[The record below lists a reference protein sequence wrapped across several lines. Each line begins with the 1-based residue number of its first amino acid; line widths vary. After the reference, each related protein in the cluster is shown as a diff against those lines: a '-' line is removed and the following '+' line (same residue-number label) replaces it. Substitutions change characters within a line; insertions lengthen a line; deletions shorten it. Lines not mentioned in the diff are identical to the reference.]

1 MRRGRL
7 AGLVLL
13 VTLMAVGAMAFSAG
27 EGEKSVSARIV
38 TVTRGDVRQI
48 AAISG
53 RLVWLDETAAYAAM
67 PGMVD
72 EFLVTAGERV
82 AAGQAL
88 MRLDSTAV
96 ERLAVAWAAQDQ
108 QTVHQQDVEALLEST
123 VVRSPVNGVVRQL
136 LVPENGP
143 VSAGAPVA
151 LLSSSDQAVLCAAS
165 PKDAAQIRCG
175 MHAELLLDGEVISQA
190 EVTQVGAVT
199 ADPLTGRMTCAITL
213 IPEQTLSLPAGVQLD
228 ADVLLASSGG
238 EVPVLPVEAITDR
251 GTVWRVY
258 DGVCTE
264 IPVEIVLSDEMNA
277 WVRLPEGM
285 QAAIGEFAEGQRV
298 KEAVE

>member
-13 VTLMAVGAMAFSAG
+13 LTLVAAGAMAFSAG
-27 EGEKSVSARIV
+27 EGESPVPARIV

-67 PGMVD
+67 PGLVD
-72 EFLVTAGERV
+72 EVLVTPGERV

-88 MRLDSTAV
+88 IRLESDTV
-96 ERLAVAWAAQDQ
+96 ERLAAAWAAQDQ
-108 QTVHQQDVEALLEST
+108 QTVAQQDVEALLEST

-143 VSAGAPVA
+143 VTAGAPVA

-165 PKDAAQIRCG
+165 PKDAAQVQRG
-175 MHAELLLDGEVISQA
+175 MQAELLLDGEVIALA
-190 EVTQVGAVT
+190 EVTQVGPVT
-199 ADPLTGRMTCAITL
+199 ADPVTGRMTCAVTL

-228 ADVLLASSGG
+228 ADVLLASGG

-264 IPVEIVLSDEMNA
+264 IPVEIVLSDEMSA

-285 QAAIGEFAEGQRV
+285 QAAIGEFTEGQRV
-298 KEAVE
+298 TEAVE

>member
-13 VTLMAVGAMAFSAG
+13 LTLVAAGAMAFSAG
-27 EGEKSVSARIV
+27 EGESAVPARIV

-53 RLVWLDETAAYAAM
+53 RLAWLEETAVYAAL
-67 PGMVD
+67 PGTVD
-72 EFLVTAGERV
+72 DILVTAGERV

-88 MRLDSTAV
+88 MRLDSSAV
-96 ERLAVAWAAQDQ
+96 DRLAAAWAAQDQ
-108 QTVHQQDVEALLEST
+108 QTVAQQDVETLLEST

-143 VSAGAPVA
+143 VTAGVPVA

-165 PKDAAQIRCG
+165 PKDAAQVQRG
-175 MHAELLLDGEVISQA
+175 MQAELLLDGDVICLA
-190 EVTQVGAVT
+190 EVTQVGPVT
-199 ADPLTGRMTCAITL
+199 ADPLTGRMTCAVTL

-228 ADVLLASSGG
+228 ADVLLASG
-238 EVPVLPVEAITDR
+238 EDVPVLPVEAITDQ

-285 QAAIGEFAEGQRV
+285 QADIGEFTEGQRV
-298 KEAVE
+298 TEAVE